1 MKYTGRK
8 NIMEFSKSEID
19 KMIIHLTDNDNTVN
33 SFPLQ
38 RQNNGDLVIWKFQ
51 DEQFEIEIITDKEIR
66 TIKSI
71 KKSNTIAE
79 SEDDILHKFSDLA
92 FDIKMNQLINRED
105 GFDDA
110 DEEEGNGGV
119 KYNPYNP
126 KLIRVDTKTY
136 SIKQMNDLIESGD
149 VDLSPDFQRGFVW
162 NDITRKSRLIESLLL
177 RIPIPVFYFAQ
188 DEEGLFQVVD
198 GVQRLTVIN
207 SFLNNRFKLKNLE
220 YLSECNDKY
229 FKKQDAKS
237 NSLEDMYVR
246 RIEQTQLFVNVIDP
260 QTPGKVKYDI
270 FKRINTGGKVLNSQ
284 EIRNCLA
291 NARTR
296 NFLRELSESKDFLR
310 ATRKSISAARM
321 ADDELVLRFIAFYLI
336 DHKIVINEYK
346 GGMDEL
352 LDDTVEI
359 LNSLE
364 LDKFKEIRQ
373 HFFQAM
379 NNAFYI
385 FGDNAFRKA
394 NFVNKALFL
403 GISRVLC
410 DIASQKLCEKDT
422 DNIERQLQKEIKDN
436 EKFRNSLSMAT
447 NDARNVK
454 LVYDTVKKI
463 IGE

>member
-1 MKYTGRK
+1 
-8 NIMEFSKSEID
+8 MEYKRSEIE
-19 KMIIHLTDNDNTVN
+19 KVVICLTDNDNAVN
-33 SFPLQ
+33 TFPLE
-38 RQNNGDLVIWKFQ
+38 RQEQGDYIIWKFE
-51 DEQFEIEIITDKEIR
+51 DEQFKIEIITDKEIR
-66 TIKSI
+66 TIKQITKSDTIVESI
-71 KKSNTIAE
+71 EEIRHT
-79 SEDDILHKFSDLA
+79 FSDAA
-92 FDIKMNQLINRED
+92 FETKMKQLINVED

-110 DEEEGNGGV
+110 DEEEGNEGV

-126 KLIRVDTKTY
+126 KLIRVDTKTF
-136 SIKQMNDLIESGD
+136 SIRQMNEMIEVRD

-207 SFLNNRFKLKNLE
+207 SFMKNEFKLKNLE
-220 YLSECNDKY
+220 YLAECNGKY

-237 NSLEDMYVR
+237 DGLEDMYVR

-260 QTPGKVKYDI
+260 QTPGRVKYDI
-270 FKRINTGGKVLNSQ
+270 FRRINTGGKALNRQ

-296 NFLRELSESKDFLR
+296 NFLHELSESENFLH

-321 ADDELVLRFIAFYLI
+321 ADEELVLRFIAFYLT

-352 LDDTVEI
+352 LDDTIEI
-359 LNSLE
+359 MNALE
-364 LDKFKEIRQ
+364 LDRFKEVRQ

-379 NNAFYI
+379 DNAFYL

-394 NFVNKALFL
+394 NNVNKSLFL

-410 DIASQKLCEKDT
+410 DITPQELREKDR
-422 DNIERQLQKEIKDN
+422 DKIAKQMQVEISDN
-436 EKFRNSLSMAT
+436 EKFRNALSMAT

-463 IGE
+463 VGE

>member
-1 MKYTGRK
+1 
-8 NIMEFSKSEID
+8 MEHNKSEIG
-19 KMIIHLTDNDNTVN
+19 KMIIHLMDNDNTVN
-33 SFPLQ
+33 TFPLE
-38 RQNNGDLVIWKFQ
+38 RHDDGESIIWKFQ
-51 DEQFEIEIITDKEIR
+51 DEQFELEIITDKEIR
-66 TIKSI
+66 TIQKI
-71 KKSNTIAE
+71 KKSDTIVE
-79 SEDDILHKFSDLA
+79 SEDDILHKFSDLV
-92 FDIKMNQLINRED
+92 FETKMSQLINMED

-110 DEEEGNGGV
+110 DEEEGNEVV

-126 KLIRVDTKTY
+126 KLIRVDTKTF
-136 SIKQMNDLIESGD
+136 SIGQMNDLIERGD

-188 DEEGLFQVVD
+188 DEDGLFQVVD

-207 SFLNNRFKLKNLE
+207 SFMNNEFKLKNLE
-220 YLSECNDKY
+220 YLSECNGKY
-229 FKKQDAKS
+229 FKKQGAKFD
-237 NSLEDMYVR
+237 SLEDMYVR

-270 FKRINTGGKVLNSQ
+270 FKRINTGGKVLNNQ

-291 NARTR
+291 NSRTR
-296 NFLRELSESKDFLR
+296 KLLHELSTSKDFLR

-346 GGMDEL
+346 GVMNEL
-352 LDDTVEI
+352 LDETVEI
-359 LNSLE
+359 LNGLE
-364 LDKFKEIRQ
+364 LNRFKEIRQ
-373 HFFQAM
+373 RFFQAM
-379 NNAFYI
+379 NNAFYL
-385 FGDNAFRKA
+385 FGDNTFRKA
-394 NFVNKALFL
+394 NFINKALFL

-410 DIASQKLCEKDT
+410 DIVPQKLYEKDR
-422 DNIERQLQKEIKDN
+422 DEIERKMQREIKDN
-436 EKFRNSLSMAT
+436 EKFRNALSMAT
-447 NDARNVK
+447 NDVRNVN